1 MKSYFKII
9 FIICFLSFNVKASV
23 KDPFYDE
30 VEGYELVEAL
40 IRDQKLEL
48 AQIELQSNRLK
59 KSNPVKFH
67 QLMGKFYFAKGLWD
81 KSIAEF
87 KLNPTE
93 LISKIYLGR
102 NYFEIKNF
110 KKCAQSY
117 QNINRSIYIDP
128 ARPLS
133 SKSTSVQPAKNVILS
148 TSIKYEFNDGVFAES
163 DFLKKANCEFNI
175 KSYSESFLTLSDG
188 HNQFNSFSL
197 MREKIYFQLKLSL
210 AHEALKGALNYLA
223 DQSSSAIQYLDIA
236 EMFHQMSYTDQSV
249 AVLEMGRVKYPTNLD
264 LNLTLSQLY
273 FQKNLLLAAEEG
285 FTRSALTDGKYFY
298 HSAELNRQLGQSE
311 RAQYFNGYVK
321 DEKQKLK
328 QKIATYVDSNKY
340 NLISSLKS
348 VIQRS
353 ELNQDDEI
361 KYALAYSLIK
371 VGEVEV
377 PLKYL
382 ASIRKPELLEK
393 TTTLQNA
400 VLDCQVK
407 TQSCRY

>member
-1 MKSYFKII
+1 
-9 FIICFLSFNVKASV
+9 
-23 KDPFYDE
+23 
-30 VEGYELVEAL
+30 
-40 IRDQKLEL
+40 
-48 AQIELQSNRLK
+48 
-59 KSNPVKFH
+59 
-67 QLMGKFYFAKGLWD
+67 
-81 KSIAEF
+81 
-87 KLNPTE
+87 
-93 LISKIYLGR
+93 
-102 NYFEIKNF
+102 
-110 KKCAQSY
+110 
-117 QNINRSIYIDP
+117 
-128 ARPLS
+128 
-133 SKSTSVQPAKNVILS
+133 
-148 TSIKYEFNDGVFAES
+148 
-163 DFLKKANCEFNI
+163 
-175 KSYSESFLTLSDG
+175 
-188 HNQFNSFSL
+188 